1 MSTSTESAYQKALNC
16 IDYILRDLV
25 DIDQAKSIINSVNE
39 NQIKNKVFLVKNLR
53 KYFNMNHKINTVVVG
68 GWYGLGSYL
77 LNQYYNVSVTN
88 VDMDPKCKTFGK
100 NMYPEVNHVTSTI
113 EDFDFKGYNLI
124 ICPSCEHIE
133 DSVINDMINRSDP
146 NSIIVLLSNNYKEI
160 DDHINC
166 KDNMQ
171 DFINSVSLDIKEEYE
186 LKLEKYNRFMIV
198 GY

>member
-53 KYFNMNHKINTVVVG
+53 KYFHITNNFNVAVVA

-77 LNQYYNVSVTN
+77 LKECYSANVTN
-88 VDMDPKCKTFGK
+88 VDMNPKCKTFGK
-100 NMYPEVNHVTSTI
+100 LMYPEVNHVTSTI

-133 DSVINDMINRSDP
+133 DGVINDMINRCDS
-146 NSIIVLLSNNYKEI
+146 NSLIVLLSNNYKEI
-160 DDHINC
+160 NDHINC
-166 KDNMQ
+166 KDNME
-171 DFINSVSLDIKEEYE
+171 DFKNSVSLDIKDEYE
-186 LKLEKYNRFMIV
+186 LKLEKYNRFMII

>member
-1 MSTSTESAYQKALNC
+1 MSTSTEFAYQKALNC

-25 DIDQAKSIINSVNE
+25 DIDQAKDVINSVNE
-39 NQIKNKVFLVKNLR
+39 NQIKNKVFLIKHLR
-53 KYFNMNHKINTVVVG
+53 KYFNMSYDFNVAIVA

-77 LNQYYNVSVTN
+77 LKEFYGANVTN

-100 NMYPEVNHVTSTI
+100 LMYPEVNHVTSTI

-133 DSVINDMINRSDP
+133 DGVINDMINRSDP
-146 NSIIVLLSNNYKEI
+146 NSLIVLLSNNYKEI
-160 DDHINC
+160 NDHINC
-166 KDNMQ
+166 KDNIE
-171 DFINSVSLDIKEEYE
+171 DFKNSISLDIKDEYE
-186 LKLEKYNRFMIV
+186 LKLEKYNRFMII